1 MELIKLAEE
10 NSNYDALIIPF
21 GSELK
26 FTISIPEEA
35 KEIVYAAVE
44 GGFFKG
50 EEGEIYKLSM
60 LAKGKIQNIVL
71 IGLGS
76 RDKITNRSL
85 FIAFS
90 KAYSACKDLKAKVVR
105 VILENTKEYMEDYAL
120 MVKICE
126 GALLA
131 DYEFNEYKSAVKPS
145 TLERMEFDTSY
156 HRFDEALAEAIVCA
170 ESTILARN
178 LINEP
183 PAFMTPAQLAE
194 EAQSIGKEC
203 NIEVK
208 IIHKPEAEELG
219 MNAFLAVAKGS
230 ANSPKVIVMKY
241 FGDKDNGDIIGL
253 IGKGVMYDSG
263 GYCLKPASSLPT
275 MHGDMSGAAA
285 VIGAMRAIAKMGL
298 RANVVGVIA
307 ACENRISGEAYL
319 PGDILKSMSG
329 KYIEMNNSDAEGRLT
344 LVDAITYAIREQ
356 KVTKVIDIATLTGA
370 VKIALGNKT
379 AGIISNDDELVK
391 VAQKASEIAC
401 EKIWRLPADKELRHV
416 LNSSIAD
423 IKNSASGATAGG
435 GTILGGLFIQEF
447 VEDKPWLHIDIA
459 GTNWTQEDLP
469 YCPKGGTGFGTSLLY
484 NIVKLMSK

>member
-1 MELIKLAEE
+1 MELVKLIED
-10 NSNYDALIIPF
+10 NSDYDALIIPF
-21 GSELK
+21 GSELEI
-26 FTISIPEEA
+26 TTSVPEEA
-35 KEIVYAAVE
+35 KEAVKAAVE

-50 EEGEIYKLSM
+50 EDGEIYKLSM
-60 LAKGKIQNIVL
+60 LAKGKIENLVL
-71 IGLGS
+71 VGLGNK
-76 RDKITNRSL
+76 DKITNRSS

-90 KAYSACKDLKAKVVR
+90 KAYSACKSLKARVVR
-105 VILENTKEYMEDYAL
+105 VILDNAKEYIENYA
-120 MVKICE
+120 VIEKICE

-131 DYEFNEYKSAVKPS
+131 DYEFNEYKSEVKPS
-145 TLERMEFDTSY
+145 TLERVEFHTAYD
-156 HRFDEALAEAIVCA
+156 RFDEALTEARVCA
-170 ESTILARN
+170 ESTMLARN
-178 LINEP
+178 LINQ
-183 PAFMTPAQLAE
+183 PAVFMTPAQLAV
-194 EAQSIGKEC
+194 EAQSVGEEC
-203 NIEVK
+203 NIEVM

-219 MNAFLAVAKGS
+219 MDAFLAVGKGS
-230 ANSPKVIVMKY
+230 VNSPKVIVMKY
-241 FGDKDNGDIIGL
+241 YGDKDNENIIGL

-263 GYCLKPASSLPT
+263 GYCLKPPASLPT

-298 RANVVGVIA
+298 KANVVGVVA

-344 LVDAITYAIREQ
+344 LADAITYAIREQ

-379 AGIISNDDELVK
+379 AGIMSNDDEFVK
-391 VAQKASEIAC
+391 IAQQASEVAC

-416 LNSSIAD
+416 LDSSIAD
-423 IKNSASGATAGG
+423 LRNSAVGSNVGG

-447 VEDKPWLHIDIA
+447 VEDKLWLHIDIA
-459 GTNWTQEDLP
+459 GTNWTHEDLP
-469 YCPKGGTGFGTSLLY
+469 YCPKGGIGFGTSLLY